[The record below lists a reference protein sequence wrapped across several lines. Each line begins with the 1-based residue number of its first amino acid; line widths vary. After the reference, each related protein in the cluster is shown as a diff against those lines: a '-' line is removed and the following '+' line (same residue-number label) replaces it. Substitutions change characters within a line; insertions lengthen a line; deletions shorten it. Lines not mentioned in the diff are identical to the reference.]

1 MGSQVAG
8 KREYTGVA
16 MSRLRRAAL
25 LVVRLAL
32 AFATMMGAYMVST
45 TVMSGTSVTLTPE
58 EASQAGSA
66 LVSVS
71 LATALVLSYLI
82 IRSPWRGWRLVGA
95 MLLVQFG
102 VETLMSQME
111 TLYFNSALQLG
122 TAELVGLVAA
132 GALRAVVFAPLAV
145 LILGKMKASRQP
157 KPREAAA
164 PVLGW
169 AQRVATLSVLWVV
182 VYFLFGYF
190 VAWQWEE
197 TRLYYT
203 GTATI
208 KPFFDHFRDLFI
220 REDPFIVPFQ
230 LLRGVLWAAL
240 ATLIVRII
248 GSKRWEASVA
258 VAAMFAVLLALP
270 LGLFPNPYMP
280 PAVARSHFVETVSS
294 MLLYGGIAGWALHS
308 ERVPSEIARPHA
320 GGRRGALAGQ

>member
-8 KREYTGVA
+8 KREFMGVA
-16 MSRLRRAAL
+16 MSRIGRAAL

-45 TVMSGTSVTLTPE
+45 TAMSGTSVTLTPE
-58 EASQAGSA
+58 EANQAATA
-66 LVSVS
+66 LASFSVIS
-71 LATALVLSYLI
+71 ALVLSYLI
-82 IRSPWRGWRLVGA
+82 IRSPWRGWRLIVA

-122 TAELVGLVAA
+122 TPELIGLVAA
-132 GALRAVVFAPLAV
+132 GALRASMFVPLAV
-145 LILGKMKASRQP
+145 LIFGKMKRSGP
-157 KPREAAA
+157 PRE
-164 PVLGW
+164 
-169 AQRVATLSVLWVV
+169 QRVATAMLQWGKRVAALAVLWVL
-182 VYFLFGYF
+182 VYFMFGYF

-197 TRLYYT
+197 TRLFYT

-208 KPFFDHFRDLFI
+208 KPFFTHFRDLFI

-230 LLRGVLWAAL
+230 VLRGVLWAAL

-248 GSKRWEASVA
+248 ESEWWEASLA
-258 VAAMFAVLLALP
+258 VAATFAVLLALP

-280 PAVARSHFVETVSS
+280 PAVARSHFVETASS
-294 MLLYGGIAGWALHS
+294 MLLYGGIAGWALQGGKVRS
-308 ERVPSEIARPHA
+308 EVDRSDA
-320 GGRRGALAGQ
+320 GGRRGAPAGR